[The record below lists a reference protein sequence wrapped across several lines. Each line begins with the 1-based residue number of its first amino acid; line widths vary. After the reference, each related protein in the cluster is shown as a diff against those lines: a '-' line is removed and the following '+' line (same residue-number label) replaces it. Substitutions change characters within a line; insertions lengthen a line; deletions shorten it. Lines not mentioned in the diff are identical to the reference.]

1 VSEAA
6 HEQPPGTPPT
16 EEGRT
21 VYRGDETI
29 IDHVNLWISRIA
41 MFLVVG
47 IVICIAYEVIA
58 RYFFR
63 APTIWAN
70 ELSLFLGGISYLFA
84 GLFAMQQRGH
94 IRITAIY
101 DIVSPRTQR
110 ILDVVATLCVVLFA
124 AGVAI
129 GGFESSWRSLT
140 TWERFG
146 TAWNPPIPAV
156 LKPLVI
162 VVTVLVAIQAVNNLI
177 VDLRNR
183 RQER

>member
-1 VSEAA
+1 MSDIVP
-6 HEQPPGTPPT
+6 EQPPGMPPT
-16 EEGRT
+16 DEGRT
-21 VYRGDETI
+21 VYRGDETL
-29 IDHVNLWISRIA
+29 IDHINLWISRIA
-41 MFLVVG
+41 MLLVVM
-47 IVICIAYEVIA
+47 IVIAIAYEVVA

-84 GLFAMQQRGH
+84 GLFAMQQRAH
-94 IRITAIY
+94 IRITALY

-110 ILDVVATLCVVLFA
+110 IFDFIGLLCIIFFA

-129 GGFESSWRSLT
+129 GGFPSAWRSLI
-140 TWERFG
+140 TWEKFG

-162 VVTVLVAIQAVNNLI
+162 VVTVLVAIQAINNWV
-177 VDLRNR
+177 VDLRSR
-183 RQER
+183 RREP

>member
-1 VSEAA
+1 VSETA

-16 EEGRT
+16 DEGRT
-21 VYRGDETI
+21 VYRGDETL
-29 IDHVNLWISRIA
+29 IDHISLWVSRIT
-41 MFLVVG
+41 MYLVVA
-47 IVICIAYEVIA
+47 IVLAIAYEVVA

-63 APTIWAN
+63 APTLWAN

-94 IRITAIY
+94 IRITVVY
-101 DIVSPRTQR
+101 DIVSERTKR
-110 ILDVVATLCVVLFA
+110 ILDVIGTLCVVLFA

-177 VDLRNR
+177 VDLRSR
-183 RQER
+183 SQER